1 MDQNDRSRI
10 ESLNQV
16 LGLRSGDRVRTRKLE
31 IFDQIRTSVQLE
43 SSDWS
48 RTIKI
53 LKFLEKL
60 VTILAVRG
68 SLVAS

>member
-1 MDQNDRSRI
+1 MDQNDRSRV

-16 LGLRSGDRVRTRKLE
+16 LGLKFVNRVRTRKLE
-31 IFDQIRTSVQLE
+31 ICDQIRTSVQFE
-43 SSDWS
+43 SSDRS

-53 LKFLEKL
+53 LKFSEKL
-60 VTILAVRG
+60 ETILVVRG

>member
-31 IFDQIRTSVQLE
+31 IFDQIRTSVQFE

-53 LKFLEKL
+53 LKLSEKL
-60 VTILAVRG
+60 ETILAVRG